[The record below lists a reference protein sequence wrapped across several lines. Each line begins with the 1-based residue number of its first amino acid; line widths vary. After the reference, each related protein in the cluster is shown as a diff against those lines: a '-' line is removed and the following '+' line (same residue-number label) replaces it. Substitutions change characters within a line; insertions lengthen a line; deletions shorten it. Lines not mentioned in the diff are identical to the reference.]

1 VILFIVMLEKNETW
15 FYVVLSEY
23 ILITFNISGSLYFL
37 SDVTNCSFVVFQIWD
52 LPGHLDYF
60 DSTFD
65 SEHIF
70 GGCGALI
77 FVIDS
82 QVGNS
87 FVVQIYVR
95 RRICILHFIYQFTRD
110 RNLKLIGHSGFHAK
124 IVIFS

>member
-1 VILFIVMLEKNETW
+1 MTSIVPGLRVIIYMYIITNHISIALF
-15 FYVVLSEY
+15 
-23 ILITFNISGSLYFL
+23 

-77 FVIDS
+77 FVIDA
-82 QVGNS
+82 QVGNI
-87 FVVQIYVR
+87 FHY
-95 RRICILHFIYQFTRD
+95 TRWY
-110 RNLKLIGHSGFHAK
+110 L
-124 IVIFS
+124 